1 VPRCYR
7 ERVILDHPIIS
18 ERYFFP
24 RADAIDQPFVVNC
37 DGAKLACY
45 LARQPG
51 AKKTF
56 VHFHGNGEVVADYLP
71 DYTGVVAA
79 MNVNVCM
86 VEYRGYG
93 GSTGTPELARML
105 DDVDR
110 VFAALGVA
118 ESDLFVYG
126 RSVGSLYAVELAHRH
141 PGIAGLIL
149 ESSIAD
155 LHERLLLR
163 VSPEEL
169 GVTGDELAAEVAS
182 HFDHRAKLGA
192 YKNPL
197 LVMHARDDELVDWSH
212 AQRHHDW
219 AGSAKKELVYFDY
232 GGHNALM
239 GANWPRYV
247 STLEEFV
254 VRLSGGYP
262 KPGEEPE
269 VW

>member
-1 VPRCYR
+1 M
-7 ERVILDHPIIS
+7 ILDHPIIS

-24 RADAIDQPFVVNC
+24 RADAIDHPFVVSC
-37 DGAKLACY
+37 DGAQLACY
-45 LARQPG
+45 LARQPT

-71 DYTGVVAA
+71 DYTGVIAS

-93 GSTGTPELARML
+93 GSSGRPELARML
-105 DDVDR
+105 DDVDC
-110 VFAALGVA
+110 VLAALGA
-118 ESDLFVYG
+118 AASDIIVYG

-141 PGIAGLIL
+141 PDIAGLIL

-163 VSPEEL
+163 VTPAEL
-169 GVTGDELAAEVAS
+169 GVTAGELASAVAS
-182 HFDHRAKLGA
+182 RFDHRAKLAA
-192 YKNPL
+192 YENPL
-197 LVMHARDDELVDWSH
+197 LVMHARDDELVDWTH

-219 AGSAKKELVYFDY
+219 AGSAKKELLYFDY

-247 STLEEFV
+247 STVEEFV
-254 VRLSGGYP
+254 VRLCGGYP